1 LMASLNFCLL
11 SDLHLEIPLTIKNLP
26 ELESQAEYLF
36 LVGDI
41 GRPGKSTLEEFLNE
55 VRQKFAK
62 VFFVPGNHEFYRG
75 EYYSTKESMREL
87 CNQWDNVIFMDRT
100 TIVEHGK
107 FRLIGASLWSFVSEE
122 ARETVQRGLSDYN
135 AVSIIE
141 GDNPKRRI
149 TVDDT
154 NKWHKEDVQ
163 FLKEQI
169 EIART
174 DNQVA
179 VVLTHHAPLMKG
191 TSHPRFEGQLLTQ
204 GFSTDLESLMGSPVA
219 VWCYGH
225 TVSPNSVD

>member
-1 LMASLNFCLL
+1 M
-11 SDLHLEIPLTIKNLP
+11 
-26 ELESQAEYLF
+26 
-36 LVGDI
+36 
-41 GRPGKSTLEEFLNE
+41 
-55 VRQKFAK
+55 
-62 VFFVPGNHEFYRG
+62 
-75 EYYSTKESMREL
+75 
-87 CNQWDNVIFMDRT
+87 
-100 TIVEHGK
+100 
-107 FRLIGASLWSFVSEE
+107 
-122 ARETVQRGLSDYN
+122 
-135 AVSIIE
+135 
-141 GDNPKRRI
+141 
-149 TVDDT
+149 
-154 NKWHKEDVQ
+154 Q